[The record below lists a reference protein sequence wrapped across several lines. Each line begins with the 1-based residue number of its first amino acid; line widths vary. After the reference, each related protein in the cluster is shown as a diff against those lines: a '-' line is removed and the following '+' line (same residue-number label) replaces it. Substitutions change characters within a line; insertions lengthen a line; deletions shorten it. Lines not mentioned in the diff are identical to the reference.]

1 MLVVLN
7 NNSIFLQSKS
17 NYNELSHTWKAFCDI
32 KKESHNYNKICYR
45 CLNRRFLFRSL
56 QFQWNVFVPGSSGCV
71 YKIYRMVHISTD
83 TFIYFAYFMLES
95 GKTLVFFR
103 SLTPTISPYCLSFF
117 SLKVGGFYRLANIRH
132 LVGNFLIILRFVF
145 SWCWCSKSFFYVM
158 FTHASVLLSH
168 FKYFDVIKASKYY
181 TCSMQ
186 SHWNQISA
194 QIQF

>member
-103 SLTPTISPYCLSFF
+103 SLTPTISLYCLTFF
-117 SLKVGGFYRLANIRH
+117 TKSWRVLQIGKYPTFGWKIFNNSSLCV
-132 LVGNFLIILRFVF
+132 
-145 SWCWCSKSFFYVM
+145 
-158 FTHASVLLSH
+158 
-168 FKYFDVIKASKYY
+168 
-181 TCSMQ
+181 
-186 SHWNQISA
+186 
-194 QIQF
+194 